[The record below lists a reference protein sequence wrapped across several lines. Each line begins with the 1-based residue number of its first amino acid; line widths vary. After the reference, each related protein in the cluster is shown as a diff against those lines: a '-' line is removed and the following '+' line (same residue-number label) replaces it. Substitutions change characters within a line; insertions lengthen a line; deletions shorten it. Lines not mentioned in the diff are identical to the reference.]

1 MSSGTTT
8 PSRSSARKLALL
20 LAVPLWAT
28 AQAAFPPIHIVGNL
42 YYVGDTD
49 LAAYLVV
56 TPKGDILINSGFE
69 YAAKEIRGRMKT
81 LGFRFS
87 DIKIL
92 LATHAHSDHVAAMAT
107 IKRLTGA
114 RMMAIEQEAELLESG
129 GKTDYLFGS
138 SGWFPPVK
146 VDQVFKDGD
155 KIELGG
161 ASITAHLTP
170 GHTKGSTSYTM
181 TIAENGRD
189 YHVLIANLPNLND
202 GTVLIKNPQYP
213 HIVDDY
219 ARAFE
224 VLRQLPC
231 DIYLTSHAGQFGLL
245 AKFHPDKPYNP
256 GAFVDPYGLPR
267 ILNRLEQEF
276 IAELE
281 EQQQEEQAIQ
291 DRKHFKDVLPQ

>member
-1 MSSGTTT
+1 MPRFSFLL
-8 PSRSSARKLALL
+8 PILPLLAL
-20 LAVPLWAT
+20 
-28 AQAAFPPIHIVGNL
+28 AQPVSPPVRIVGNL

-56 TPKGDILINSGFE
+56 TPKGHILINSGFE
-69 YAAKEIRGRMKT
+69 YSVNEIRGRMKA

-92 LATHAHSDHVAAMAT
+92 LATHAHSDHVAGMAA

-114 RMMAIEQEAELLESG
+114 RLLAIEQESELLETG

-138 SGWFPPVK
+138 GGWFPPVK
-146 VDQVFKDGD
+146 VDQTFKDGD

-161 ASITAHLTP
+161 STLTAYLTP
-170 GHTKGSTSYTM
+170 GHTRGSTSYTM
-181 TIAENGRD
+181 NVMESGRE
-189 YHVLIANLPNLND
+189 YHVLIANLPNINA

-213 HIVDDY
+213 GIAADY
-219 ARAFE
+219 ARSFE

-231 DIYLTSHAGQFGLL
+231 DIYLTSHAGQFGLT
-245 AKFHPDKPYNP
+245 AKYQPGKPYSPNT
-256 GAFVDPYGLPR
+256 FVDPYGLPR

-276 IAELE
+276 QAELE

-291 DRKHFKDVLPQ
+291 DRKRFKDVLPN

>member
-1 MSSGTTT
+1 MAR
-8 PSRSSARKLALL
+8 RSLLPAFLLSLL
-20 LAVPLWAT
+20 LGIVQLT
-28 AQAAFPPIHIVGNL
+28 SAQAAFPPVHIAGNL

-69 YAAKEIRGRMKT
+69 YSVSEIRRRMKT

-114 RMMAIEQEAELLESG
+114 RMMAIEQERELLETG

-138 SGWFPPVK
+138 AGWFPPVK
-146 VDQVFKDGD
+146 VDQTFKDGD

-161 ASITAHLTP
+161 STLTAYLTP
-170 GHTKGSTSYTM
+170 GHTKGSTSYTL
-181 TIAENGRD
+181 TIAENNRE

-213 HIVDDY
+213 GIVDDY
-219 ARAFE
+219 ARTFD

-231 DIYLTSHAGQFGLL
+231 DIYLTSHAGQFGLM
-245 AKFHPDKPYNP
+245 AKYQPGKPYSP
-256 GAFVDPYGLPR
+256 DRFVDPYGLTR
-267 ILNRLEQEF
+267 VLNRLEQSLQE
-276 IAELE
+276 ELD
-281 EQQQEEQAIQ
+281 EQRQEEQAIE
-291 DRKHFKDVLPQ
+291 DRKHFKDVIPN

>member
-1 MSSGTTT
+1 M
-8 PSRSSARKLALL
+8 PRVVLL
-20 LAVPLWAT
+20 LTLLPLLAG
-28 AQAAFPPIHIVGNL
+28 AQPVSPPVHILGNL

-69 YAAKEIRGRMKT
+69 YSVKEIRGRMKT

-92 LATHAHSDHVAAMAT
+92 LATHAHSDHVAGMAN

-114 RMMAIEQEAELLESG
+114 RMMAIEQEAELLETG

-138 SGWFPPVK
+138 GGWFPPVK
-146 VDQVFKDGD
+146 VDQTFKDGD

-161 ASITAHLTP
+161 STLTAYLTP

-181 TIAENGRD
+181 NVMESGRE
-189 YHVLIANLPNLND
+189 YHVLIANLPNINE

-213 HIVDDY
+213 GIAADY
-219 ARAFE
+219 ARSFE

-231 DIYLTSHAGQFGLL
+231 DIYLTSHAGQFGLT
-245 AKFHPDKPYNP
+245 AKYQPGKPYSPNT
-256 GAFVDPYGLPR
+256 FVDPYGLPR

-276 IAELE
+276 QAELV

-291 DRKHFKDVLPQ
+291 DRKRFKDVLPN

>member
-1 MSSGTTT
+1 MSGLKLSVLLTAL
-8 PSRSSARKLALL
+8 PLLVLARSTS
-20 LAVPLWAT
+20 
-28 AQAAFPPIHIVGNL
+28 PPIHIVGNL

-69 YAAKEIRGRMKT
+69 YSVTEIRDRVKT
-81 LGFRFS
+81 LGFRFT

-114 RMMAIEQEAELLESG
+114 RMMAIEQEAELLETG

-138 SGWFPPVK
+138 AGWFPPVK
-146 VDQVFKDGD
+146 VDHTFKDGD

-161 ASITAHLTP
+161 STLTAYLTP
-170 GHTKGSTSYTM
+170 GHTKGSTSYSM
-181 TIAENGRD
+181 NIVENGRE
-189 YHVLIANLPNLND
+189 YHVLIANLPNLNE
-202 GTVLIKNPQYP
+202 GTALIKNPQYP
-213 HIVDDY
+213 GIAADY
-219 ARAFE
+219 ARTFE

-231 DIYLTSHAGQFGLL
+231 DIYLTSHAGQFGLT
-245 AKFHPDKPYNP
+245 AKYQPGKPYSPNS
-256 GAFVDPYGLPR
+256 FVDPYGLPR

-276 IAELE
+276 QAELD
-281 EQQQEEQAIQ
+281 EQEQEEQAIE
-291 DRKHFKDVLPQ
+291 DRKHFKDVRPN